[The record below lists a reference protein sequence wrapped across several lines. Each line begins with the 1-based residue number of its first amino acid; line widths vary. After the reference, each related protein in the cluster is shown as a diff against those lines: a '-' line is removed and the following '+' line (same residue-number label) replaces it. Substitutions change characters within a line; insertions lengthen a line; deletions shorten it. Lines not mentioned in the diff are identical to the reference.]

1 MIDPEKKHNIKLY
14 CDLQYIRKK
23 KKKKNED
30 KTDDIIQCTGN
41 TKFNH
46 GDTYIHMN
54 GTQISQCHTIV
65 ARGTVFAK
73 SLLYSLP
80 LPHSALVSI
89 RELSVVY
96 VCHVWEKL
104 LTF

>member
-1 MIDPEKKHNIKLY
+1 MIY
-14 CDLQYIRKK
+14 STSG
-23 KKKKNED
+23 KKNED
-30 KTDDIIQCTGN
+30 KTDDIIHCTGN
-41 TKFNH
+41 TKC
-46 GDTYIHMN
+46 DTYIHMN

-73 SLLYSLP
+73 SSLYSLP